1 MHSVLLRARAAGIM
15 RFSCLLTP
23 ADKEPLLKIHPLAVP
38 DLVDGRIF
46 SNLLSIPISNHH
58 PTKWLTISKL
68 TVVSQNQGPDIS
80 LRLHKQQRPT
90 IAPGQIHS
98 VIATFTFKDNK
109 QTLNSCPG
117 KDTQAKLELKSSD
130 GLKYQRS
137 FEIRCRASSGSFLFT
152 FIDHDGS
159 LQKAAAIFPIVKKDT
174 DSVQTYPVLLTL
186 HGSGM
191 E

>member
-1 MHSVLLRARAAGIM
+1 MHSVLLRARAVGVM

-23 ADKEPLLKIHPLAVP
+23 ADKEPSLEVHPLAVP

-46 SNLLSIPISNHH
+46 SNHLSIPISNHH
-58 PTKWLTISKL
+58 PTKWLTITKL
-68 TVVSQNQGPDIS
+68 SVVSQSRGPDIS
-80 LRLHKQQRPT
+80 LHLDKQQRLS

-98 VIATFTFKDNK
+98 IIATFTFKDND
-109 QTLNSCPG
+109 LSSCPG
-117 KDTQAKLELKSSD
+117 KDIQVELQLKSND

-137 FEIRCRASSGSFLFT
+137 FEIRCRGSSGSFVFT

-159 LQKAAAIFPIVKKDT
+159 LQKAAAIFPIIKKET
-174 DSVQTYPVLLTL
+174 GALQTYPVLLTL